1 MKRALIGAVLP
12 LFLASILPAA
22 AQTGAQCA
30 AIDSDT
36 ERLACYDGVFRN
48 GAQTVSSERL
58 ILQSEQLIPARPN
71 GRAPATIAV
80 SCEAGNL
87 QVAFGFAGNMMSALG
102 NDARIT
108 LQNDLLQA
116 RSSTLPVNS
125 TNTEILID
133 NTRDARAFIDGLVG
147 ARNLTV
153 RVTPASTRSLN
164 VRFDVSSFGD
174 QVAPIVANC
183 E

>member
-116 RSSTLPVNS
+116 RSARYRSIRPIPKSSSTIRVMRALSS
-125 TNTEILID
+125 TVSW
-133 NTRDARAFIDGLVG
+133 ARGTSPLGSPRHRPD
-147 ARNLTV
+147 
-153 RVTPASTRSLN
+153 P
-164 VRFDVSSFGD
+164 
-174 QVAPIVANC
+174 
-183 E
+183 